1 MGREEIRVLYYVGR
15 RREGKGGV
23 GAREGLRGNRRN
35 MEGK

>member
-15 RREGKGGV
+15 RREGKGG